1 MRILNLIVDKLHSII
16 HGVVDAVKEKIAEH
30 RDIDPADLA
39 QKLDTLAAADP
50 QKLQWRTSIVDFLKV
65 LDLDSDFATRKEM
78 ASELGRADYSGS
90 ADDNVWLHGE
100 VFQAI
105 IKRGIPLPQ

>member
-78 ASELGRADYSGS
+78 ASELGRAEVTKYASKASSS
-90 ADDNVWLHGE
+90 ATLLSKAKAA
-100 VFQAI
+100 Q
-105 IKRGIPLPQ
+105 R